1 MKDMRGLGALVVL
14 LVIAGCATPQPQAKI
29 SGDYK
34 LYEAAT
40 VPYESTI
47 IAVIDSK
54 SRQPERT
61 LPIGTPSNDWKH
73 LYSVISTS
81 LVDTN
86 PLTGTTQRT
95 LLLPGQYQ
103 LPPATYTGLPGG
115 LSPDGSRLVVESF
128 ERAAAGLPTATHMVV
143 IDTSTLRVR
152 HQVDLVGYFAFDAIS
167 NDAQR
172 LYLIQYLNG
181 TEYYVR
187 MYDLGAGK
195 LDANIVVDKADGNQA
210 MVGQRLTGVAGL
222 EGHWLLS
229 MYVRQH
235 DGPFIHALGLDG
247 AFAFCVDLPG
257 TGYASD
263 PAQFDWSIALS
274 PDGKSLYAANTATG
288 TVAQIDTQQPQVKRT
303 THVSLAGPSALS
315 PIQAVEAKEL
325 GANAAVVSPD
335 GKTLVV
341 GGAGGVVWIDTATLQ
356 VRSQALT
363 EWRIWSLGMSPD
375 GQNLYAV
382 NDAGSIAEISMASAS
397 VISRFDPTGGQPLAL
412 MRVAAA

>member
-1 MKDMRGLGALVVL
+1 MRALGALAVL
-14 LVIAGCATPQPQAKI
+14 MFVAGCATIQPQTKI
-29 SGDYK
+29 AGDYK
-34 LYEAAT
+34 LYEAANT
-40 VPYESTI
+40 PQRAPF
-47 IAVIDSK
+47 IAVIDSR
-54 SRQPERT
+54 SRSTERT
-61 LPIGTPSNDWKH
+61 LPIGTPSSDWKH

-86 PLTGTTQRT
+86 PLSGTTQGT
-95 LLLPGQYQ
+95 LLLPGSYQ

-115 LSPDGSRLVVESF
+115 LSPDGSWLVLESF
-128 ERAAAGLPTATHMVV
+128 DRAASAAPTATHLVV
-143 IDTSTLRVR
+143 VDTSTLKIK
-152 HQVDLVGYFAFDAIS
+152 HQVNLVGYFAFDALS
-167 NDAQR
+167 NDGQR

-187 MYDLGAGK
+187 MYDLAAGQ

-210 MVGQRLTGVAGL
+210 MVGQRLSGVAGL

-247 AFAFCVDLPG
+247 AFAFCLDLPG
-257 TGYASD
+257 VGFATD
-263 PAQFDWSIALS
+263 PAQFNWSIALS

-288 TVAQIDTQQPQVKRT
+288 TVTEIDTQPPQVKRT
-303 THVSLAGPSALS
+303 AHISLAAPSA
-315 PIQAVEAKEL
+315 QAKQF
-325 GANAAVVSPD
+325 GANAAVVSAD
-335 GKTLVV
+335 GNTLVV

-363 EWRIWSLGMSPD
+363 EWRIWSLGLSPD
-375 GQNLYAV
+375 GHNLYAI

-397 VISRFDPTGGQPLAL
+397 VVARFDPAQGQPMEL